1 MDVKKAELA
10 TAVAAAQQGSSSPP
24 EAAPADDTLA
34 DKVSAMERKASSLA
48 EQLHYKVGMI
58 LHVTAASLLLTM
70 GYLALCHEQHELR
83 HGLCKPLV

>member
-48 EQLHYKVGMI
+48 EQLHYKVGMVSACDCSI
-58 LHVTAASLLLTM
+58 GSADN
-70 GYLALCHEQHELR
+70 
-83 HGLCKPLV
+83 GLPGFVP

>member
-34 DKVSAMERKASSLA
+34 DKVSAMESKASSLA
-48 EQLHYKVGMI
+48 EQLHYKVCMVSACDCSIGS
-58 LHVTAASLLLTM
+58 ADN
-70 GYLALCHEQHELR
+70 
-83 HGLCKPLV
+83 GLPGFVP